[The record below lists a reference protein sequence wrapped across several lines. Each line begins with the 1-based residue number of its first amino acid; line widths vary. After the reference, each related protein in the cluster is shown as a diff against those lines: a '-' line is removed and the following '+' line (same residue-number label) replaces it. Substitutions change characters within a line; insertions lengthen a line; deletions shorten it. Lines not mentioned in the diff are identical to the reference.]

1 MGVFKKTLGVCMIGF
16 GLGAMLV
23 LWLPAVGWVF
33 TIGII
38 LFILGFI
45 WLCK

>member
-1 MGVFKKTLGVCMIGF
+1 MRLFKKTFGVCMIGF
-16 GLGAMLV
+16 GIGAMLV
-23 LWLPAVGWVF
+23 LLLPAAGWVF
-33 TIGII
+33 GIGII

>member
-1 MGVFKKTLGVCMIGF
+1 MGLFKKTLGVCMIGF
-16 GLGAMLV
+16 GIGAMLV
-23 LWLPAVGWVF
+23 LLLPASGWVF
-33 TIGII
+33 VIGVV